1 MTTSIS
7 DPGASAER
15 VKQHDDEDD
24 APIVRLQ
31 GIAKTYGSVNAV
43 AGIDLEIRRGETIA
57 LLGPNGAGK
66 TTTIGM
72 LLGLI
77 EPTAGSVEVFGV
89 SPAEA
94 IRESLVGAMLQDG
107 KLMPGV
113 HVGEFLDFVR
123 GLHKEPLPKDELI
136 DLAGLHGLE
145 SRRVDRLSG
154 GQTQRVRFAMAIAGA
169 PQLLV
174 LDEPTAGMDVEA
186 RRDFWASMHAYA
198 EQGRTI
204 LFATH
209 YLEEAASSASRLVII
224 ARGRTLVD
232 GTVQQIQQHFGEP
245 RVSFTVVGPG
255 ETSLFERFPGVQGCE
270 IQGDRVTLRTRD
282 QDATARALISSS
294 AAWKDLEVKSND
306 LEDTFIALVHEG
318 KREMQ

>member
-1 MTTSIS
+1 MTISIY
-7 DPGASAER
+7 DRGAIAER
-15 VKQHDDEDD
+15 AKPYGDNAE
-24 APIVRLQ
+24 AIVRLQ
-31 GIAKTYGSVNAV
+31 GIAKAYGSVSAV

-66 TTTIGM
+66 STTIGM

-77 EPTAGSVEVFGV
+77 EPTAGSVELFGV

-94 IRESLVGAMLQDG
+94 IHESRVGAMLQDG

-123 GLHKEPLPKDELI
+123 SLHKEPLSKDELL
-136 DLAGLHGLE
+136 DLAGLRGLE

-169 PQLLV
+169 PSLLV

-209 YLEEAASSASRLVII
+209 YLEEAATSASRLVII

-232 GTVQQIQQHFGEP
+232 GTVQEIQQRFGEP
-245 RVSFTVVGPG
+245 RVSFTLVG
-255 ETSLFERFPGVQGCE
+255 EEESTLWEQFPGVEQCETQG
-270 IQGDRVTLRTRD
+270 QRVTLRTRD
-282 QDATARALISSS
+282 QDATVRALTASPVG
-294 AAWKDLEVKSND
+294 WKDLEVKSND
-306 LEDTFIALVHEG
+306 LEDTFIALVHAG
-318 KREMQ
+318 KREIQ